1 MRCMRVLRRVGL
13 AAAAIA
19 VEFGLSE
26 IRRDITALRVSRSY
40 SGMGLPAVSGMI
52 CFFVSALL
60 KKIKPN

>member
-1 MRCMRVLRRVGL
+1 MRVLRRVGL

-19 VEFGLSE
+19 VEFG